1 MYGGGSSEQVLGE
14 IISKGPE
21 SRRKL
26 IIDTKFSPR
35 TPLFP
40 NVVTNHSPEHLRE
53 ALKRSLISL
62 KTDKVEMWYLHA
74 PDRSTPYE
82 TTLREVNNLHKEGF
96 FNRFG
101 ISNYAAWEVAQ
112 IVEICDKNGWI
123 KPTAYQGIY
132 NALHRLVEPELFPAL
147 RHYGISFYEFNPLA
161 GGFLTDRYTRTSQPG
176 SDIEAGSR
184 FDPNRNQG
192 RNYRGRYW
200 NDEYFDALEI
210 LRKATKEAGIS
221 EAEAALRW
229 IANHSLL
236 KKEFGDAI
244 IIGASSAKQLED
256 NLANLEKGPL
266 PQEVLQAFDEGW
278 AKVKGIAKPYFH

>member
-1 MYGGGSSEQVLGE
+1 
-14 IISKGPE
+14 
-21 SRRKL
+21 
-26 IIDTKFSPR
+26 
-35 TPLFP
+35 
-40 NVVTNHSPEHLRE
+40 VTNHGPEHLRE
-53 ALKRSLISL
+53 ALRRSLISL
-62 KTDKVEMWYLHA
+62 KTDKVDLWYLHA

-82 TTLREVNNLHKEGF
+82 TTLREVNNLHREGL

-123 KPTAYQGIY
+123 KPTAYQGVY

-147 RHYGISFYEFNPLA
+147 RYYGISFYEFNPLA
-161 GGFLTDRYTRTSQPG
+161 GGFLTDRYTRSSQPG
-176 SDIEAGSR
+176 TDIEAGSR

-192 RNYRGRYW
+192 QNYRRRYW

-210 LRKATKEAGIS
+210 LRKVTKKAGIS

-229 IANHSLL
+229 VANHSLL

-244 IIGASSAKQLED
+244 IIGASSAKQLEE